1 MKPVKNINI
10 HSVKDIHEYFGIPD
24 ELQHPL
30 ITLIDYSQLNKE
42 RLVFDKHRIYMNL
55 YCIIESEKCV
65 NSMMYGQTPMD
76 YTNGTLVFYSPG
88 QHMLIEAA
96 DYRKEAKTGWGLYFH
111 PDFLL
116 QSLLSDRIQEY
127 TFFDYQLSEALHLS
141 AKERMIL
148 KDLTL
153 KIKEELTN
161 NIDKHSKDLV
171 IATLELVLKYCERF
185 YDRQFI
191 TRSQS
196 GNKVVGEFKTY
207 IKDYINTKSMYKHG
221 SLTVQ
226 KIANNLNL
234 SPNYLSDLLKKET
247 GKNATE
253 LIHLMMVEKAKSQLL
268 NTNNTIQEIAYSLGF
283 EYSQSF
289 SKMFKN
295 MTGLT
300 PSSYRSMN

>member
-1 MKPVKNINI
+1 MKPVKNITI
-10 HSVKDIHEYFGIPD
+10 HSVNDIHEYFGIPD

-42 RLVFDKHRIYMNL
+42 KLVFDKHMVHMNL

-65 NSMMYGQTPMD
+65 NSLMYGQTTMD

-88 QHMLIEAA
+88 QHMVIDAA
-96 DYRKEAKTGWGLYFH
+96 DYRKDGKTGWGLYFH
-111 PDFLL
+111 PDFLR
-116 QSLLSDRIQEY
+116 QSFLSNRIKDY
-127 TFFDYQLSEALHLS
+127 TYFDYQLSEALHLS
-141 AKERMIL
+141 AKERTIL
-148 KDLTL
+148 KELTL
-153 KIKEELTN
+153 KIKEELAN

-171 IATLELVLKYCERF
+171 VATLELILKYCERF

-196 GNKVVGEFKTY
+196 GNKVVGDFKTY
-207 IKDYINTKSMYKHG
+207 IKDYINTKSMYKEG
-221 SLTVQ
+221 GLSVQ

-253 LIHLMMVEKAKSQLL
+253 LIHLMMVDKAKSQLL
-268 NTNNTIQEIAYSLGF
+268 NTNDTIQEIAYSLGF

-295 MTGLT
+295 MTGYT